1 MRIAISCFAFPDF
14 GRPTR
19 RARLSS
25 SSVDSGISE
34 KSIRSSRIGFAL
46 FRARTARGD
55 DTKCFFAIF
64 HSPIGIN
71 QDEYPTLTGNPQS
84 LESILRVGVF
94 QVFTLEGIRIGKN
107 GGRFLERDA
116 VLPKIPGGFS
126 GVPGERIYV
135 YTIISLGMSRKL
147 DPYDSL
153 TSILT
158 GSIRISDAGPRHG
171 SRDRS
176 HAPSERTNENRA

>member
-1 MRIAISCFAFPDF
+1 MGS
-14 GRPTR
+14 
-19 RARLSS
+19 
-25 SSVDSGISE
+25 
-34 KSIRSSRIGFAL
+34 AL

-94 QVFTLEGIRIGKN
+94 QVFPLEGIRISKN

-116 VLPKIPGGFS
+116 VLPKVPGGFS
-126 GVPGERIYV
+126 GIPGEYIYV
-135 YTIISLGMSRKL
+135 YTIISRSMSSKL
-147 DPYDSL
+147 EIGLLRFVDFDS
-153 TSILT
+153 
-158 GSIRISDAGPRHG
+158 HG
-171 SRDRS
+171 QYK
-176 HAPSERTNENRA
+176 NF